1 MEQKDFAGKKLL
13 ILGGDTNMYNV
24 VKLAKQKGAY
34 TIVTDWYD
42 SISSPSKLI
51 ADEAWDV
58 SWKDIDEL
66 SRRCKEIGID
76 GVITGF
82 SEFIVD
88 SMVQL
93 CSALNLPCYINKEQL
108 ELTRD
113 KDAFKKYCQ
122 AHGVHTVKEWD
133 INDSNIE
140 FPVIVKPVDRA
151 GSIGINTAYN
161 EEEYRAFLDIAL
173 ELSPSN
179 HIIVEQYMG
188 GALKFDCYYEIVDH
202 KVSFIGS
209 SDTLMLSIDKGMETK
224 QQGWL
229 FPSSCEEHFKK
240 EFSPTVEKMIESMGF
255 DFGYCTISFFYKDG
269 DFFAFE
275 AGFRFS
281 GEHSYD
287 YQRCTQG
294 NDYMI
299 DMLHYHLG
307 LPLPPRSTNRNNL
320 MMLSYNLY
328 VNTPNE
334 DIIKYVDLG
343 DLASQQSIKTI
354 TTYVHAGTQIKKSVP
369 TKVAMCNIVDKDKEL
384 ISKSI
389 SLINESVCIKGIG
402 GKLELFSPK
411 KEL

>member
-1 MEQKDFAGKKLL
+1 M
-13 ILGGDTNMYNV
+13 
-24 VKLAKQKGAY
+24 
-34 TIVTDWYD
+34 
-42 SISSPSKLI
+42 ISAI
-51 ADEAWDV
+51 A
-58 SWKDIDEL
+58 
-66 SRRCKEIGID
+66 
-76 GVITGF
+76 
-82 SEFIVD
+82 
-88 SMVQL
+88 
-93 CSALNLPCYINKEQL
+93 
-108 ELTRD
+108 
-113 KDAFKKYCQ
+113 
-122 AHGVHTVKEWD
+122 
-133 INDSNIE
+133 
-140 FPVIVKPVDRA
+140 
-151 GSIGINTAYN
+151 
-161 EEEYRAFLDIAL
+161 
-173 ELSPSN
+173 
-179 HIIVEQYMG
+179 QY
-188 GALKFDCYYEIVDH
+188 
-202 KVSFIGS
+202 
-209 SDTLMLSIDKGMETK
+209 
-224 QQGWL
+224 
-229 FPSSCEEHFKK
+229 P
-240 EFSPTVEKMIESMGF
+240 
-255 DFGYCTISFFYKDG
+255 FFKDG

-354 TTYVHAGTQIKKSVP
+354 TTYVHAGTQIKKNVP

-411 KEL
+411 KELLL